1 MRELTFMEKQAK
13 GLAQV
18 MGRGKITI
26 PKEARDVLGIND
38 GDYVGFIIWKVEV
51 ASPEGDN

>member
-1 MRELTFMEKQAK
+1 MEKQFKGIAK
-13 GLAQV
+13 V

-38 GDYVGFIIWKVEV
+38 GDYVGFIVWKLDVSV
-51 ASPEGDN
+51 PEETKT